1 MNSSERPRSLTPE
14 LIRQLLNHQARADLS
29 SEYVRLMEI
38 YCVVKAGGSAAQIAV
53 TQRLEATECAALTA
67 EIQALST
74 QPDKTGRIQVLQQEI
89 QEIER
94 SVAHRLAYLRKIQ
107 PQEEANVRSCLPLI
121 EHYFATLGQRHD

>member
-53 TQRLEATECAALTA
+53 TQRLEATECAALAA

-89 QEIER
+89 QEVER